1 MKKFFSFSSST
12 ITTLFS
18 FFFLLTCYFSI
29 FSPNLVIGDNPKYG
43 QSTTLVTTY
52 FILSSIVIFVGI
64 ITFDNVKKIFRLVFI
79 KHKFLSSVL
88 MLFGVIL
95 LQIIFIF
102 YVHPEVGWDVGMLH
116 YAQANK
122 SNAQNPEVIGY
133 FSSNTNNL
141 FIELLMLKLAI
152 LFGNHTWI
160 FFDYFTLFLV
170 DLSVLLNLLTISVIK
185 IKKLSI
191 AIYSHALFLLFFP
204 SIIIPYSDTW
214 VLPLVSGM
222 LLIYFL
228 ILYKKN
234 FIIRVF
240 LSVTLG
246 LTLVVTYNVKPSAI
260 IPIIAMTIIE
270 LLFMVKSGKIKITLK
285 FIAIIILIITSSILS
300 EKFIQQKVC
309 NQTFI
314 RITKGREVPAIH
326 FISMGVSGE
335 GGYNAKDALM
345 MSILQ
350 TKEERIKYSE
360 DKLVERLKG
369 KGVFGYIKFLLQK
382 HSNNTS
388 DGTFGWLK
396 EGNFFKESSSPSNTS
411 ISGKIKNYFLL
422 YGTHIEDFRMI
433 TQIIY
438 IFFMILILFGG
449 NDKEKNILFLKLC
462 ILGGFLYLLVF
473 EGGRSRYLIQFFPM
487 FMLLFSLSF
496 SKSFERIKRFF
507 ICEVNEEF

>member
-18 FFFLLTCYFSI
+18 FFLLLTCYFSI

-64 ITFDNVKKIFRLVFI
+64 ITFDNVKKFFRLIFI

-141 FIELLMLKLAI
+141 FIELLMHKLAI

-160 FFDYFTLFLV
+160 FFDYCTLFLV

-204 SIIIPYSDTW
+204 SIIIPYTDTW

-228 ILYKKN
+228 ILYKK
-234 FIIRVF
+234 
-240 LSVTLG
+240 
-246 LTLVVTYNVKPSAI
+246 
-260 IPIIAMTIIE
+260 
-270 LLFMVKSGKIKITLK
+270 
-285 FIAIIILIITSSILS
+285 
-300 EKFIQQKVC
+300 
-309 NQTFI
+309 
-314 RITKGREVPAIH
+314 
-326 FISMGVSGE
+326 IS
-335 GGYNAKDALM
+335 L
-345 MSILQ
+345 
-350 TKEERIKYSE
+350 
-360 DKLVERLKG
+360 
-369 KGVFGYIKFLLQK
+369 
-382 HSNNTS
+382 
-388 DGTFGWLK
+388 
-396 EGNFFKESSSPSNTS
+396 
-411 ISGKIKNYFLL
+411 
-422 YGTHIEDFRMI
+422 
-433 TQIIY
+433 
-438 IFFMILILFGG
+438 
-449 NDKEKNILFLKLC
+449 
-462 ILGGFLYLLVF
+462 
-473 EGGRSRYLIQFFPM
+473 
-487 FMLLFSLSF
+487 
-496 SKSFERIKRFF
+496 
-507 ICEVNEEF
+507 